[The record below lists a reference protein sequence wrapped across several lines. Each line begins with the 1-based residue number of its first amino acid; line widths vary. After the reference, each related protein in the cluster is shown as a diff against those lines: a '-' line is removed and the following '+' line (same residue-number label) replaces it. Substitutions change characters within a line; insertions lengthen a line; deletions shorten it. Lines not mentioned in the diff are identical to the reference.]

1 MKPVS
6 LLLCGMVV
14 SILAAPVLAQ
24 ERPQVWNWHPERS
37 ASSKTWQNDMPARGF
52 TPPTP
57 RGDLRGDIASNV
69 RGRPDVSHD
78 NDQRRR

>member
-24 ERPQVWNWHPERS
+24 ERPQVWNWRPERS

-57 RGDLRGDIASNV
+57 RGDRRGDLASNV
-69 RGRPDVSHD
+69 CGRPDVSHD